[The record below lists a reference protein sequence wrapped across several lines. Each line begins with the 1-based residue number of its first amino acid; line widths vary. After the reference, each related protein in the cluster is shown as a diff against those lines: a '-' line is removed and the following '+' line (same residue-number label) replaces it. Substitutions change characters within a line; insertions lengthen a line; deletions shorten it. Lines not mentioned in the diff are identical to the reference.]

1 MPKILHIFGRMQR
14 GGAEL
19 RTLEVMRALEP
30 GAFRLD
36 FGVLSGLPGELDD
49 TIRAMGGAVHYLPL
63 GPRFPLQFCALLR
76 RERYDAVHS
85 HVHYASGAILRLAA
99 LCKAPVRIAHFRS
112 SSDGRGD
119 GRIRQALRWVLRR
132 WIDRYATAIPAVSES
147 AMVAAWGEHWRDDR
161 RCRVIYNGLDPA
173 RFDGIPDHE
182 AVRGEFAIAADHTL
196 YLHVGRLD
204 PPKNH
209 ARLIEIFAAIAERNP
224 AARLLLAGRGGNA
237 IDAALQRRI
246 VALGLTGKVV
256 FAGERQDIVRL
267 LLAADAMIFPSLWE
281 GLPGAVLEA
290 CAAGLPVLA
299 SNIPVIREIA
309 PYLPALTPYDLAA
322 PNDSWAEMAE
332 QLARAGAHPAIR
344 ERNRA
349 QFAASRFTLDQCV
362 AAHRA
367 LWSGAC

>member
-1 MPKILHIFGRMQR
+1 MQR

-19 RTLEVMRALEP
+19 RTLDVMRALEP

-36 FGVLSGLPGELDD
+36 FGVLSGLPGDLDD
-49 TIRAMGGAVHYLPL
+49 TIRAMGGEVRYLPL
-63 GPRFPLQFCALLR
+63 GLQFPWQFCALLR
-76 RERYDAVHS
+76 RERYAAVHS

-99 LCKAPVRIAHFRS
+99 LCKVPVRIAHFRS
-112 SSDGRGD
+112 TSDGRGD
-119 GRIRQALRWVLRR
+119 GRLRQAFRWVLRR

-147 AMVAAWGEHWRDDR
+147 ALVAAWGERWRTDR

-173 RFDGIPDHE
+173 RFDWTPDC
-182 AVRGEFAIAADHTL
+182 AGVRDEFAITANQTL

-204 PPKNH
+204 TPKNH
-209 ARLIEIFAAIAERNP
+209 VRLIEIFAAIAERNP
-224 AARLLLAGRGGNA
+224 TARLLLAGRGGNA
-237 IDAALQRRI
+237 IEAALMGRI
-246 VALGLTGKVV
+246 AALGLTGKVV
-256 FAGERQDIVRL
+256 LAGERQDVARL

-309 PYLPALTPYDLAA
+309 PYLPALTPYDLAE
-322 PNDSWAEMAE
+322 PDDCWAEMAE
-332 QLARAGAHPAIR
+332 QLADAGAHPAIR
-344 ERNRA
+344 DRHRA